1 LFLVNQ
7 NHVLWGYSRFFVAN
21 TSEIGG
27 KVKKREDLLGWEWWA
42 GHQLSSVDSGGPAVA
57 PLRAGLRFAA
67 APLRRTE
74 FFGWKGRPVSERF
87 GSMSMDT
94 ELQKHYAL
102 LLGIGSPWEVKT
114 VELKLQEK
122 KVEIELS
129 WQWGQSAKCPECGR
143 ACSIH
148 DSAPERTWRH
158 LDTMQFA
165 TLIRART
172 PRSDCPE
179 HGVKTMQ
186 VPWAEP
192 QGRFT
197 LLFERFAVD
206 VLMASASVSQACAL
220 LGIGWETAHEIM
232 RRAVERGLERRQL
245 QALKHL
251 GMDEKSF
258 GRGQSYITLLT
269 DLEQARVI
277 DVVEDRTTEAA
288 EELWQTLSPEQK
300 QAVEAVAVDMWEPF
314 IRTIEKEVP
323 EADIVHD
330 KFHVSKYLGEAVD
343 KVRRQ
348 EHKELMAQGDETL
361 KGSRQLWLYNP
372 ENFSPEQRQEF
383 GPLKDLHL
391 KVARAWAAKELF
403 SKFWEYQEEGWARR
417 FFKDWFGWVSR
428 SRLKPVVEVAQMLKR
443 HLENLLTYLKHH
455 ITNAVTEG
463 LNSKIQSI
471 KSNARGFRNFR
482 NYRTRILFFCGKL
495 DLYPL

>member
-1 LFLVNQ
+1 LAHRAVSGR
-7 NHVLWGYSRFFVAN
+7 LWG
-21 TSEIGG
+21 
-27 KVKKREDLLGWEWWA
+27 
-42 GHQLSSVDSGGPAVA
+42 
-57 PLRAGLRFAA
+57 
-67 APLRRTE
+67 
-74 FFGWKGRPVSERF
+74 
-87 GSMSMDT
+87 MSMDT

-102 LLGIGSPWEVKT
+102 LLGVGSPWEVKT
-114 VELKLQEK
+114 VDLKLGEK
-122 KVEIELS
+122 QVEIELG
-129 WQWGQSAKCPECGR
+129 WQWGADARCPECGR

-148 DSAPERTWRH
+148 DCAPERTWRH
-158 LDTMQFA
+158 LDTMQFM

-172 PRSDCPE
+172 PRANCPE
-179 HGVKTMQ
+179 HGVKTMK
-186 VPWAEP
+186 VPWAAP

-197 LLFERFAVD
+197 MLFERFAIE
-206 VLMASASVSQACAL
+206 VLLASASVSQACEL
-220 LGIGWETAHEIM
+220 LDLGWESAQEIM

-245 QALKHL
+245 EALKHL

-269 DLEQARVI
+269 DLDESRVI
-277 DVVEDRTTEAA
+277 DVVEERTTEAA
-288 EELWQTLSPEQK
+288 EQLWQTLSPEQK

-314 IRTIEKEVP
+314 IQTIQKQVP
-323 EADIVHD
+323 DADIVHD

-372 ENFSPEQRQEF
+372 ENFSPKQAEEF
-383 GPLKDLHL
+383 ATLKDLHL

-403 SKFWEYQEEGWARR
+403 TKFWDYQEEGWARR

-428 SRLKPVVEVAQMLKR
+428 SRLKPVIEVAQMLKR
-443 HLENLLTYLKHH
+443 HLDNLVTYLKHH

-471 KSNARGFRNFR
+471 KSAARGFRSFR
-482 NYRTRILFFCGKL
+482 NYRIRILFFCGKL
-495 DLYPL
+495 ALYPL